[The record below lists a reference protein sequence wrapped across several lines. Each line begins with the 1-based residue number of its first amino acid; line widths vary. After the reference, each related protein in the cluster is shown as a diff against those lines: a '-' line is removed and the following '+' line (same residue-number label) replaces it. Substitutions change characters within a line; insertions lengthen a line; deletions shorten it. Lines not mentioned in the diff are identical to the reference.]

1 MKKVLMFAVA
11 LALAAA
17 PVFAQ
22 STKKGSDKP
31 AAPAKVMSVS
41 GSVSAVSADSLTVHP
56 KAGADVTVSV
66 DAKTNVQATGASH
79 KTAAAKADNK
89 PTPITDF
96 VHVGDNVSVKY
107 ADGKAS
113 SVRVTAAKPAPATKK

>member
-1 MKKVLMFAVA
+1 MKKVLMLAVA
-11 LALAAA
+11 FALAAA

-22 STKKGSDKP
+22 DAKKGADKP
-31 AAPAKVMSVS
+31 AKAMSVS
-41 GSVSAVSADSLTVHP
+41 GSVTAVSADSLTVHP
-56 KAGADVTVSV
+56 KAGADVTVSI
-66 DAKTNVQATGASH
+66 DAKTNVQAMGASH

-96 VHVGDNVSVKY
+96 VHVGDGVAVKY

-113 SVRVTAAKPAPATKK
+113 SVRVTSAKPAAAKK